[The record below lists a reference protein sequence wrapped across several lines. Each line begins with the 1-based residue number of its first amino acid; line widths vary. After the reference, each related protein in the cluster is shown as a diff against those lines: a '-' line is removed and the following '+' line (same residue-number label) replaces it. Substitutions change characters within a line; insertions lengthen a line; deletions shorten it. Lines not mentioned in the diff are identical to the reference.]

1 VSIRLPVNAS
11 GLAAGGCGTVK
22 ADWLHP
28 PASGIV
34 QPGDAMLKPARILCP
49 VDFSEFSEKAY
60 AYAYSL
66 ARHYG
71 AKLYVQHVTEPV
83 LTQHRSYITAQVLQ
97 EMYLHQ
103 AADVSERMDGLMNK
117 YPAGAVQAERVIH
130 PGVAADLILSFAEE
144 NAIDLIAMG
153 THGRRGLDRV
163 TMGST
168 FERVLRKA
176 PCAVLAVHE
185 TVRDFVSPASPD
197 EPVQLRRILWC
208 TDFSE
213 NSPRALEFALSLAF
227 EYDAEIALLHV
238 LETAGDAGREQHVL
252 ELLEKVVPD
261 EARTWAHAV
270 PQVLT
275 GEPYQKIIEHAER
288 AQSDLIVMGVRG
300 RNIVD
305 LAIFGSTTHRVVQL
319 GPCPVLTVRT

>member
-1 VSIRLPVNAS
+1 
-11 GLAAGGCGTVK
+11 
-22 ADWLHP
+22 
-28 PASGIV
+28 
-34 QPGDAMLKPARILCP
+34 MLKPARILCP

-71 AKLYVQHVTEPV
+71 ARLFVQHVTEPV
-83 LTQHRSYITAQVLQ
+83 LTLHREYISAQILQ
-97 EMYLHQ
+97 EMYSQQ
-103 AADVSERMDGLMNK
+103 ATAAQERMDHLMNK
-117 YPAGAVQAERVIH
+117 YPAEAVQTERVIH
-130 PGVAADLILSFAEE
+130 AGGAADLILLFAEE
-144 NAIDLIAMG
+144 NGIDLIAMG

-176 PCAVLAVHE
+176 RCAVLAVHE
-185 TVRDFVSPASPD
+185 PVRDFVSPASPD

-227 EYDAEIALLHV
+227 EYGSEITLLHV
-238 LETAGDAGREQHVL
+238 LEAAHDPGQEEHARERLEQVL
-252 ELLEKVVPD
+252 PD
-261 EARTWAHAV
+261 EARTWAKAV
-270 PQVLT
+270 PLVLT
-275 GEPYQKIIEHAER
+275 GEPYRKIIEHAER
-288 AQSDLIVMGVRG
+288 AQTGLIVMGVRG
-300 RNIVD
+300 RNSLD
-305 LAIFGSTTHRVVQL
+305 LALFGSTTHRVVQL